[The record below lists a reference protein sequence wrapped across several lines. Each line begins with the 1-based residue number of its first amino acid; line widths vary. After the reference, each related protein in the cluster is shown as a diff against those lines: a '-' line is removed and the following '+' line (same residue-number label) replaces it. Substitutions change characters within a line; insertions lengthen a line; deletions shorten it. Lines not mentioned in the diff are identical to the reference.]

1 MVKPGVQTVD
11 LPQKKHQVLIPFVVT
26 VIVSAIDIL
35 AAFIDLIIKNSTTV
49 AVLSE
54 SKGVLSA
61 SVIQF
66 HMTWGIMLSIT
77 LSFVENSLRWTLN
90 RRGCSAFAVF
100 NGIICFLFMVCCI
113 YTWLWANDAAGMTF
127 ICKYLLQSV
136 NVRKSPEQIRQIS
149 YTGNIKLA
157 IDLGVCWLLPLQ
169 CVIVLIDSFTAF
181 CAKPKRSEIGI
192 NTMVRGDHVF
202 VSVDKDTMYEILT
215 QKNQSSKKKG
225 ASREAVTGQ

>member
-1 MVKPGVQTVD
+1 MGKPRLQMVE
-11 LPQKKHQVLIPFVVT
+11 LPKKKHQVLIPFVVT
-26 VIVSAIDIL
+26 IVVSTIDIL
-35 AAFIDLIIKNSTTV
+35 AAFIDLIVKNSTTV

-90 RRGCSAFAVF
+90 RRGCSVF
-100 NGIICFLFMVCCI
+100 GVLNAIVCALFMLCCI
-113 YTWLWANDAAGMTF
+113 YTWLWANDAAGMVF

-149 YTGNIKLA
+149 YTGSIKLA

-169 CVIVLIDSFTAF
+169 CVLVLVDSCTAF
-181 CAKPKRSEIGI
+181 CAKPKKSWLGVD
-192 NTMVRGDHVF
+192 TMVRGDHVF
-202 VSVDKDTMYEILT
+202 VSVDKDEMYTILT
-215 QKNQSSKKKG
+215 QKDYDKKKD
-225 ASREAVTGQ
+225 ASRASVVQ

>member
-1 MVKPGVQTVD
+1 MVKSRPQIVE
-11 LPQKKHQVLIPFVVT
+11 LPLKKHQVLIPFVVT

-77 LSFVENSLRWTLN
+77 LSFVENSLKWTLN
-90 RRGCSAFAVF
+90 RRGCSAFAFF
-100 NGIICFLFMVCCI
+100 NGLVCFLFVLCCI
-113 YTWLWANDAAGMTF
+113 YTWLWANDAAGMVF
-127 ICKYLLQSV
+127 ICKYFLQSV
-136 NVRKSPEQIRQIS
+136 NVRKSPEQIREIS
-149 YTGNIKLA
+149 YTGDIKLA

-169 CVIVLIDSFTAF
+169 CVIVLVDTCTAI
-181 CAKPKRSEIGI
+181 CAKPKKSWIGVD
-192 NTMVRGDHVF
+192 TMVRGDHVF
-202 VSVDKDTMYEILT
+202 VSVDKEEMYTILT
-215 QKNQSSKKKG
+215 QKNKKYSKKTVNRSQVVGK
-225 ASREAVTGQ
+225 